1 LKARVIVV
9 EKRTAYGRF
18 VEEER
23 DPRARLL
30 VRRKDPSVRSWLEGH
45 REHQRTLE
53 TVKSVLAKLGVHVHW
68 VKRAHAQ
75 FDASDADLVV
85 AVGGDGTLLAASNN
99 LDDVPILGVNSA
111 PRHSGGFFC
120 AAQRDTFAKLVV
132 AALEHRLPSVTLS
145 RMKVSVNG
153 RVRSSRV
160 LNDALFAHVSPAA
173 TSRYVLEHGD
183 HSEEQR
189 SSGFWIGPPAGSTA
203 AQRSAGGRV
212 QSLTSRRLQLV
223 VREPYVPFGKPY
235 RMARCLIRD
244 GEKVIARSN
253 MDDAALWLDGPHRE
267 VPVRLGDV
275 LEFSASDK
283 PLQVLGIKSRRQKDG

>member
-18 VEEER
+18 VEEEK
-23 DPRARLL
+23 DPRARAL
-30 VRRKDPSVRSWLEGH
+30 VRKKDPSVRSWLEGH
-45 REHQRTLE
+45 REHQLTLE
-53 TVKSVLAKLGVHVHW
+53 TVERVLTRLGVHVHW

-75 FDASDADLVV
+75 FDASDAALVV

-99 LDDVPILGVNSA
+99 LADVPILGVNSA
-111 PRHSGGFFC
+111 PRHSVGFFC
-120 AAQRDTFAKLVV
+120 AARRGSFQKLVT
-132 AALEHRLPSVTLS
+132 AALDGKLPSVTLT

-173 TSRYVLEHGD
+173 TSRYVLERGS

-189 SSGFWIGPPAGSTA
+189 SSGFWIGPAAGSTA
-203 AQRSAGGRV
+203 AQLSAGGRV
-212 QSLTSRRLQLV
+212 QPLSSRRLQLV
-223 VREPYVPFGKPY
+223 VREPYVPFAKPY
-235 RMARCLIRD
+235 RMARCLIPP
-244 GEKVIARSN
+244 GERLVARSN
-253 MDDAALWLDGPHRE
+253 MDDAALWLDGPHRQ

-275 LEFSASDK
+275 LEFTASDES
-283 PLQVLGIKSRRQKDG
+283 LQVLGLNSRRVSD